1 MLFLGTSLNNS
12 CSVNVTCD
20 CENGNTKQITP
31 DLKEAIFAKEFEDYI
46 INAVFVKNDDK
57 NTKDDTIVPT
67 STSPNVIRNVTST
80 ISQGCNNR
88 SKVMIFNKQDVVMI
102 FNKQDVVMIFSKQD
116 VFLHGRQDK
125 LLPVNS
131 ILVWKRQL
139 NRYF

>member
-1 MLFLGTSLNNS
+1 MRRVFKDGVYPSAALIRGFIEGDTVNTFCCFYIGTSLNNS

-31 DLKEAIFAKEFEDYI
+31 DLKEAIFAKEFEDKI

-67 STSPNVIRNVTST
+67 STSPNVVRNVTST

-88 SKVMIFNKQDVVMI
+88 SKVMIFNKQDVGEA
-102 FNKQDVVMIFSKQD
+102 F
-116 VFLHGRQDK
+116 FLGVKTNYYQ
-125 LLPVNS
+125 
-131 ILVWKRQL
+131 
-139 NRYF
+139 